1 MPEYPEESRADLEDT
16 RTELDAGK
24 YRHYILKS
32 PAYDWLIG
40 TLQRES
46 TLKRATPV
54 DAMSRIRAD
63 ILAALPASRRVSRSS
78 PSQRYKATFELRWD
92 PLVFVEEQSYT
103 EAAEIA
109 LRRAITITG
118 SADDAQAATTRDY
131 LVQTWPNGGEIMQL
145 IEDVTRAGRKSPVSC
160 MHNPV
165 RWY

>member
-1 MPEYPEESRADLEDT
+1 M
-16 RTELDAGK
+16 DAGK
-24 YRHYILKS
+24 YRDYILKT

-54 DAMSRIRAD
+54 DVMNRIRAD
-63 ILAALPASRRVSRSS
+63 ILAALPASRRVSRST

-92 PLVFVEEQSYT
+92 PLAFVEEQAYI
-103 EAAEIA
+103 EAAEVA

-131 LVQTWPNGGEIMQL
+131 LVQTWPNGEEVMQL
-145 IEDVTRAGRKSPVSC
+145 IEDVTRSGRNIPVSC
-160 MHNPV
+160 MYSPV
-165 RWY
+165 RWYQGPLR